1 MGTFEFGVKT
11 LKLYGEK
18 ADKPWEDFSDYFKTF
33 REDWIKACNDVE
45 DRKKKEAKQKKME
58 NAKRKVN
65 KKLGK
70 RPRRETL
77 VQKGLIKDY
86 VKQALAAPVHMPM
99 SGRHHSVHLETSNK
113 QKL

>member
-1 MGTFEFGVKT
+1 
-11 LKLYGEK
+11 
-18 ADKPWEDFSDYFKTF
+18 
-33 REDWIKACNDVE
+33 
-45 DRKKKEAKQKKME
+45 ME

-86 VKQALAAPVHMPM
+86 VKQALAAPPVQ
-99 SGRHHSVHLETSNK
+99 SATGRHHSVHLADSHKRKIKEEAKNEIHVFRGFLSL
-113 QKL
+113 QKIKSMFFDFEDSRKEEC